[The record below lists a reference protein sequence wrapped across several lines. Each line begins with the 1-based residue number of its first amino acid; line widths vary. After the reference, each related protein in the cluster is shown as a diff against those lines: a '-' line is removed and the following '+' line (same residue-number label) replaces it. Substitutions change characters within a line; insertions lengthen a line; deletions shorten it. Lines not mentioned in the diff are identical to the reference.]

1 MRVLFAGLSTP
12 GHLHPMIPLAAALR
26 ADGHDVRFAAG
37 EGAHPV
43 LLANGL
49 APFSPGFAVHEI
61 YAEDIA
67 DDLRRLAPDLVVAGW
82 GVPGVAEAA
91 TGIRTI
97 WHGFGRLYPEG
108 IGMVRPTGTGLPHI
122 DICPPSLQDK
132 DFLAESRVPMRPTGL
147 PDPAPV
153 PDLTGTDDDA
163 GSIIYLTL
171 GTVFG
176 TPGLLTTAI
185 AALSPLAARLV
196 VAAGRVPPADLGP
209 LPPNTT
215 AHTWLPQDAVIG
227 HADLVVHHAGSGTTL
242 GALAAGV
249 PQLLLPQGAD
259 QFANAEALTA
269 AGAARTVTPDTP
281 DTPDTLDT
289 IAEAARALLR
299 SDDHRAAA
307 RALAAEIAA
316 MPSPAEVAR
325 ALV

>member
-1 MRVLFAGLSTP
+1 VRVLFAGLSTP

-43 LLANGL
+43 LRAHGLDAFRPGL
-49 APFSPGFAVHEI
+49 AFHEI

-67 DDLRRLAPDLVVAGW
+67 EDLRRLAPDLVVAGW
-82 GVPGVAEAA
+82 GVPEVTTAA
-91 TGIRTI
+91 TGIPTL
-97 WHGFGRLYPEG
+97 WHGFGRLYPDG

-122 DICPPSLQDK
+122 DICPPSLQDG
-132 DFLAESRVPMRPTGL
+132 DFLAETRVPLRPTGL
-147 PDPAPV
+147 PDPAPL
-153 PDLTGTDDDA
+153 PDLA
-163 GSIIYLTL
+163 GRTAGGPVIYLTL

-176 TPGLLTTAI
+176 TPELLTAAI

-196 VAAGRVPPADLGP
+196 VAAGRVPPADLGA

-215 AHTWLPQDAVIG
+215 AHTWLPQDAVLR

-249 PQLLLPQGAD
+249 RQLLLPQGAD

-269 AGAARTVTPDTP
+269 AGAARTA
-281 DTPDTLDT
+281 TPDTLADT
-289 IAEAARALLR
+289 ARTLL
-299 SDDHRAAA
+299 STDDHRAAA
-307 RALAAEIAA
+307 RDLAAEIAA

-325 ALV
+325 TLV

>member
-12 GHLHPMIPLAAALR
+12 GHVHPMIPLAAALR

-43 LLANGL
+43 LLAHGL
-49 APFSPGFAVHEI
+49 HPFRPGFAFHEI

-67 DDLRRLAPDLVVAGW
+67 EDLRRLAPDLVVAGW
-82 GVPGVAEAA
+82 GVPEVATAA
-91 TGIRTI
+91 AGIPTL
-97 WHGFGRLYPEG
+97 WHGFGRLYPDG

-132 DFLAESRVPMRPTGL
+132 DFLAETRVPMRPTGL
-147 PDPAPV
+147 SDPTPP
-153 PDLTGTDDDA
+153 PDLMATREDDGA

-176 TPGLLTTAI
+176 TPELLTAAI
-185 AALSPLAARLV
+185 AALSPQAARLV

-215 AHTWLPQDAVIG
+215 AHTWLPQDAVLRR
-227 HADLVVHHAGSGTTL
+227 ADLVVHHAGSGTTL

-249 PQLLLPQGAD
+249 PQVLLPQGAD

-269 AGAARTVTPDTP
+269 AGAALTA
-281 DTPDTLDT
+281 TPDTL
-289 IAEAARALLR
+289 ASAARTLL
-299 SDDHRAAA
+299 SGECRAAV
-307 RALAAEIAA
+307 RALAAEVAA

-325 ALV
+325 TLV